1 MGLNWVLLGTRTV
14 GVCLI
19 MGSWLRIA
27 CGRLAILC
35 IGRIFWGMTGV
46 SNLWT
51 WVCTS
56 KFGLYDI
63 FHTSAL
69 LVLPFWRDLE

>member
-1 MGLNWVLLGTRTV
+1 MGWEFCVYV
-14 GVCLI
+14 
-19 MGSWLRIA
+19 
-27 CGRLAILC
+27 
-35 IGRIFWGMTGV
+35 GRIFWGMTGV